1 MSVLKE
7 VVKHVVHFV
16 EKHGAAKVLD
26 ALEGT
31 VDVGLDKLVDQV
43 PDEFKL
49 LAKTA
54 DDVAKTRL
62 QAYVKLLE
70 AKLQPPT
77 DGAPAEHEVRGDSA

>member
-7 VVKHVVHFV
+7 AVKHVVHFV

-31 VDVGLDKLVDQV
+31 VEIGLDKLVDQV

-62 QAYVKLLE
+62 EAYVKALE

-77 DGAPAEHEVRGDSA
+77 DGAPAQQEAGGDAA